1 MVETKREMV
10 EQFRRSSIQTAA
22 RQVIARRGLAGTSM
36 QAVAAQAGVAK
47 GTVYLYFKDR
57 EDLLESAASEAFEDL
72 VNRLQAVLA
81 RSAPLPE
88 TLRALVRTKIEF
100 FDANQ
105 EFLRVHLDAGY
116 PGGAVAARCRRRRSP
131 HHARYIELLTAYLEN
146 AVERG
151 EMRPLEPARVAWF
164 LAEGVAGLLLR
175 RLSEKGRSAKDDVDW
190 IVELL
195 LNGLGPFRRTS

>member
-1 MVETKREMV
+1 MVETKREIV
-10 EQFRRSSIQTAA
+10 EQFRRSSIQAAA
-22 RQVIARRGLAGTSM
+22 RQVIARHGLAGTSM

-57 EDLLESAASEAFEDL
+57 EDLLASAASEAFEDL

-81 RSAPLPE
+81 RSGPLPE

-100 FDANQ
+100 FDAHQ

-116 PGGAVAARCRRRRSP
+116 PGGLVEARCRRRRSP
-131 HHARYIELLTAYLEN
+131 QHARYLELLTAYLEK

-175 RLSEKGRSAKDDVDW
+175 RLSEKRRSAEDDVDW

-195 LNGLGPFRRTS
+195 LNGLGPSRRRS

>member
-10 EQFRRSSIQTAA
+10 EQFRRRSIQTAA

-88 TLRALVRTKIEF
+88 TLRALGTKIE

-105 EFLRVHLDAGY
+105 EFLWVHSTRVT
-116 PGGAVAARCRRRRSP
+116 PGSRCGKLLAALEPAS
-131 HHARYIELLTAYLEN
+131 ARYRALPPLEN

-151 EMRPLEPARVAWF
+151 EMRSLSRREGLFLARGGRVA
-164 LAEGVAGLLLR
+164 AAAAAGEGAVR
-175 RLSEKGRSAKDDVDW
+175 E
-190 IVELL
+190 
-195 LNGLGPFRRTS
+195 GPRTGSWSCC